1 MDLELTHKNLLELM
15 TAFDSFCRKHDI
27 HYTLHGGTLL
37 GAIREKGFIPWDD
50 DMDISMTRA
59 EYEKL
64 AEALGNNDD
73 FRIVGAIKKQFR
85 KIGEHNYWV
94 DIFICDYIS
103 EKHSLQKL
111 KQLLLTVLDIMNRDK
126 NSIKLSDFSKYG
138 KAKQILFRLCYVCGK
153 LLTSRF
159 KAKLYQKVSQD
170 LFVGNKTM
178 YIRSNDQLKGRNLV
192 FPVQWLERY
201 QNVPFADKTFSVSE
215 NYHELLTSFYGK
227 DYMIPV
233 KDTRNSQ
240 VHDLIRSEGEI
251 SL

>member
-15 TAFDSFCRKHDI
+15 TAFDNFCQKHAI

-37 GAIREKGFIPWDD
+37 GAVREKGFIPWDD

-59 EYEKL
+59 EYVKL
-64 AEALGNNDD
+64 ADALASDPN
-73 FRIVGAIKKQFR
+73 FHIVGSIKKQFR
-85 KIGEHNYWV
+85 RIGENHCWV

-103 EKHSLQKL
+103 EKHALQTL
-111 KQLLLTVLDIMNRDK
+111 KQLSLTILDIMNRDK
-126 NSIKLSDFSKYG
+126 NSIKLSDFSKYS
-138 KAKQILFRLCYVCGK
+138 KSKQILFRLCYVCGK
-153 LLTSRF
+153 LLTSKF
-159 KAKLYQKVSQD
+159 KTKLYQKISQD

-192 FPVQWLERY
+192 FPTQWLERY
-201 QNVPFADKTFSVSE
+201 QYIPFADKAFSVSE
-215 NYHELLTSFYGK
+215 NYHELLVSFYGSN
-227 DYMIPV
+227 YMTPI

-251 SL
+251 NL